1 MDIKFS
7 DLTYTVKD
15 ALFNKSEL
23 ILKKSSFSFDLESD
37 RKFHCQEKI
46 MLDSVTE
53 KPVFIFFISCS

>member
-23 ILKKSSFSFDLESD
+23 KIKKKSFDLESD

>member
-23 ILKKSSFSFDLESD
+23 KIKK
-37 RKFHCQEKI
+37 I
-46 MLDSVTE
+46 V
-53 KPVFIFFISCS
+53 IFVRP